1 MDFNAEKE
9 KELHDSLAIES
20 EKIDQ
25 LVEGK
30 EQTGL
35 DDVKKW
41 IEQYEGG
48 YVEPENIVKEPIK
61 YYWYNYLKNHDYC
74 KLIRYWRE

>member
-30 EQTGL
+30 EQT
-35 DDVKKW
+35 DQEDVKKW
-41 IEQYEGG
+41 IEQHEGD
-48 YVEPENIVKEPIK
+48 YVEPESLVKEPIK
-61 YYWYNYLKNHDYC
+61 DYWYSYLKNHDYC
-74 KLIRYWRE
+74 KLIRHWRE